1 MRKYEQ
7 PSREND
13 LGMLKFTY
21 QVIRG
26 IVMTQFLKLFITSA
40 VIFLIF
46 DLFWLLVVSKKMYQ
60 HFIGELMGD
69 VRIWPAVIFYLL
81 YVIGVTFFVLIP
93 GTEKGSIGYVI
104 LAAALFGL
112 ICYATYDLTNLATLK
127 DWPVAMTVMDLIWG
141 TAVTTVTSVIVYFIN
156 MNFFGGVS

>member
-1 MRKYEQ
+1 
-7 PSREND
+7 
-13 LGMLKFTY
+13 MLKFTY

-26 IVMTQFLKLFITSA
+26 GVEMTQFMKLFFTSA
-40 VIFLIF
+40 VVFLIF
-46 DLFWLLVVSKKMYQ
+46 DLFWLLVVSKKMYE
-60 HFIGELMGD
+60 HFIGDLMGD
-69 VRIWPAVIFYLL
+69 VRIFPAVIFYVI

-104 LAAALFGL
+104 LAGALFGL

-127 DWPVAMTVMDLIWG
+127 DWPVAMTVIDLVWG

-156 MNFFGGVS
+156 MNFFGGGS

>member
-1 MRKYEQ
+1 
-7 PSREND
+7 
-13 LGMLKFTY
+13 
-21 QVIRG
+21 
-26 IVMTQFLKLFITSA
+26 MTQFMKLFFTSA

-46 DLFWLLVVSKKMYQ
+46 DLFWLLVVSKKMYE
-60 HFIGELMGD
+60 HFIGDLMGD
-69 VRIWPAVIFYLL
+69 VRIFPAVIFYVI

-104 LAAALFGL
+104 LAGALFGL

-127 DWPVAMTVMDLIWG
+127 DWPVAMTVIDLVWG

-156 MNFFGGVS
+156 MNFFGGGS